1 MSARISIARPDPTN
15 SFAPRRVYASASRK
29 RLGSLVAWYT
39 PGTPS
44 RNFPGCGSQGILRVI
59 ATNAIVRL
67 PYSSTDEAIRPV
79 IAKALRTVRGWTV
92 AETGGA
98 R

>member
-1 MSARISIARPDPTN
+1 MSVRISIARPDPRS
-15 SFAPRRVYASASRK
+15 SFTPRPVYASGSRN

-44 RNFPGCGSQGILRVI
+44 RNFPGCGSEGILRVI

-79 IAKALRTVRGWTV
+79 IAKALR
-92 AETGGA
+92 AGGG